1 MIMYEREKRE
11 EFEKDY
17 KINYVELAKRKVE
30 QGDSALRPLNVQH
43 TASKRPSRKQNNNA
57 TANNQDSAINSGA
70 LPGNKES
77 VGKSALGQNAQNTSA
92 NSKGARGGTQMQKS
106 NTIQISSNNSNGSL
120 NQGQSLIVAT
130 SSNNQQGIP
139 PRKIRESRRLKNK
152 NSVPTT
158 AEQAPVPVIAKADS

>member
-11 EFEKDY
+11 ELEKDY

-70 LPGNKES
+70 IPGNKES
-77 VGKSALGQNAQNTSA
+77 AGKSGLGTTPQNASA
-92 NSKGARGGTQMQKS
+92 NSKNARGGQSTQKN
-106 NTIQISSNNSNGSL
+106 NTIQISNNNSNETIS
-120 NQGQSLIVAT
+120 QGQSLIVAT
-130 SSNNQQGIP
+130 SSNNQSSLA
-139 PRKIRESRRLKNK
+139 PRKSRRLKNK
-152 NSVPTT
+152 NNV
-158 AEQAPVPVIAKADS
+158 AIVE